1 MTLAFF
7 NANALSVQN
16 HIRQI
21 AIITK
26 KEKTLK
32 ATENLAKE

>member
-1 MTLAFF
+1 MELVSF
-7 NANALSVQN
+7 QN

-32 ATENLAKE
+32 ATQNLAKE

>member
-1 MTLAFF
+1 M
-7 NANALSVQN
+7 ALVSFQN
-16 HIRQI
+16 HRRQI

-26 KEKTLK
+26 EKKKTLK